1 MAPKSCLNSSACV
14 CSFNATYSDI
24 MVSTD
29 VNGNILQLLCYSGL
43 HYEAAFLSVNFGDP
57 LMRQECTLLCFAL
70 QCTV

>member
-1 MAPKSCLNSSACV
+1 
-14 CSFNATYSDI
+14 

-43 HYEAAFLSVNFGDP
+43 HYEAAFLSINFGDP